1 MTNRFVQRILL
12 TTLGNEK
19 YLSLVSNVFLRMHH
33 VGMTKEKYPEMN
45 LLNKFVSEGDT
56 CIDIGANIG
65 YYSVPL
71 AELVGRSGKVFAVE
85 PIEIFRNV
93 LKKNL
98 KRYKVDNN
106 VEVFPFALG
115 NTDDE
120 ELEMGTPEVNGLVH
134 FGYTKILSSEE
145 YKLRETY
152 KVKVHRPQTIFNNLT
167 SLSFI
172 KCDIEGY
179 EGKVIPEF
187 YDIIKKFKPTLQI
200 EICPERN
207 RELIID
213 LLKPLGYSVF
223 YYLNNKFFELRK
235 TEDNVKKSCDL
246 YFFQNSRV
254 NSLKDLIQKQN

>member
-1 MTNRFVQRILL
+1 MNNRFVQKILL

-19 YLSLVSNVFLRMHH
+19 YLSLVSNVFLKMYHL
-33 VGMTKEKYPEMN
+33 GMTKEKYPEMN
-45 LLNKFVSEGDT
+45 LLNRFVSEGYT

-93 LKKNL
+93 LKNNL
-98 KRYKVDNN
+98 KRYKVHNN
-106 VEVFPFALG
+106 VEIVPFALG

-152 KVKVHRPQTIFNNLT
+152 KVKIHRPQTIFKD
-167 SLSFI
+167 LSTLHFI
-172 KCDIEGY
+172 KCDVEGY
-179 EGKVIPEF
+179 EGIVITEF
-187 YDIIKKFKPTLQI
+187 YDLIKKFKPTLQI
-200 EICPERN
+200 EICPVRN
-207 RELIID
+207 REMLID
-213 LLKPLGYSVF
+213 LLKPLGYSVY
-223 YYLNNKFFELRK
+223 YYLNDKFFELK
-235 TEDNVKKSCDL
+235 KVEDNTKKSCDV
-246 YFFQNSRV
+246 YFFQDTII
-254 NSLKDLIQKQN
+254 NSLTDLIQK